1 MKDRVL
7 LKQLPN
13 LLTLLNMVLGLV
25 VVLALVWRGPGY
37 RLGACALILLAG
49 GVDALDGKLA
59 RLWDVESDFGKQL
72 DSFADLVS
80 FGLAPVLLTLTHPE
94 VRALGCPSYA
104 SLGLYVLAAAFRLAR
119 FNLGDFR
126 DYFLGL
132 PITAAGI
139 ILVLVNLLLHYSP
152 ILELGWGVA
161 ALSGLVLLLAA
172 LMASRVAVKRP
183 W

>member
-72 DSFADLVS
+72 DSFARLVS
-80 FGLAPVLLTLTHPE
+80 RPGLFAH
-94 VRALGCPSYA
+94 
-104 SLGLYVLAAAFRLAR
+104 
-119 FNLGDFR
+119 
-126 DYFLGL
+126 
-132 PITAAGI
+132 
-139 ILVLVNLLLHYSP
+139 
-152 ILELGWGVA
+152 
-161 ALSGLVLLLAA
+161 
-172 LMASRVAVKRP
+172 
-183 W
+183 

>member
-25 VVLALVWRGPGY
+25 VVIALVWRGPGY

-72 DSFADLVS
+72 DSFAKSGLLRPGLCCSPDPSGGEGLWLAQLRQ
-80 FGLAPVLLTLTHPE
+80 FGSVCS
-94 VRALGCPSYA
+94 G
-104 SLGLYVLAAAFRLAR
+104 G
-119 FNLGDFR
+119 
-126 DYFLGL
+126 GL
-132 PITAAGI
+132 P
-139 ILVLVNLLLHYSP
+139 
-152 ILELGWGVA
+152 LGP
-161 ALSGLVLLLAA
+161 L
-172 LMASRVAVKRP
+172 
-183 W
+183 